1 MKSVIFIIISCF
13 FFSILAALIK
23 YNSTYIHPV
32 EQAFF
37 RNFISIFFLFPL
49 LLKKNLWSP
58 QKKNFKLLFLRGFL
72 GGITMI
78 LLFCSYSLIP
88 LSQAMAISFST
99 PIFIYIGGALF
110 FNEKTSKS
118 MNFFT
123 LFGFILTLIIIR
135 PDLEIK
141 LGIVF
146 AIGAAITHAMA
157 GLLVKKLSE
166 SENIFTLMF
175 SMVVLMTPIT
185 FIPTFYVWTTPT
197 SSIIII
203 SLILVALTATIGN
216 YFWTKSISLSELTNI
231 MPFDFTKLLFSTLIG
246 LFFFGEKIDK
256 LTIICGSLLI
266 LCNTLMAQTIKS
278 NKNEKSNISN
288 N

>member
-1 MKSVIFIIISCF
+1 
-13 FFSILAALIK
+13 
-23 YNSTYIHPV
+23 
-32 EQAFF
+32 
-37 RNFISIFFLFPL
+37 
-49 LLKKNLWSP
+49 
-58 QKKNFKLLFLRGFL
+58 
-72 GGITMI
+72 
-78 LLFCSYSLIP
+78 
-88 LSQAMAISFST
+88 
-99 PIFIYIGGALF
+99 
-110 FNEKTSKS
+110 
-118 MNFFT
+118 
-123 LFGFILTLIIIR
+123 
-135 PDLEIK
+135 
-141 LGIVF
+141 
-146 AIGAAITHAMA
+146 MA

-175 SMVVLMTPIT
+175 SMVLLMTPIT

>member
-37 RNFISIFFLFPL
+37 RNFISIFFLSPF

-72 GGITMI
+72 GGVTMI

-99 PIFIYIGGALF
+99 PIFIYLGGVLF
-110 FNEKTSKS
+110 FKEKTSLS

-123 LFGFILTLIIIR
+123 LVGFILTLIIIR

-141 LGIVF
+141 LGTIF

-185 FIPTFYVWTTPT
+185 FIPTIYVWRTPE
-197 SSIIII
+197 SSTIIIL
-203 SLILVALTATIGN
+203 LILVALTATVGN
-216 YFWTKSISLSELTNI
+216 YFWTKSISSSKLTNI

-246 LFFFGEKIDK
+246 LVVFDEKIDK
-256 LTIICGSLLI
+256 LTIFCGSFLI
-266 LCNTLMAQTIKS
+266 LCNTLMAKKIKS
-278 NKNEKSNISN
+278 NKNDKSNIPSS
-288 N
+288 

>member
-175 SMVVLMTPIT
+175 SMVLLMTPIT

>member
-23 YNSTYIHPV
+23 FNSTSIHPV

-37 RNFISIFFLFPL
+37 RNFISIFFLSPL
-49 LLKKNLWSP
+49 LLRKNLWSP
-58 QKKNFKLLFLRGFL
+58 QKKNFKLLILRGLL
-72 GGITMI
+72 GGVTMI
-78 LLFCSYSLIP
+78 LLFWSYSLIP

-99 PIFIYIGGALF
+99 PIFVYIGGAF
-110 FNEKTSKS
+110 FFKEKTSKS

-141 LGIVF
+141 LGIIF
-146 AIGAAITHAMA
+146 AIGAAITHAMT

-185 FIPTFYVWTTPT
+185 FIPTIYVWRTPE
-197 SSIIII
+197 SSIIIF
-203 SLILVALTATIGN
+203 SLILVALTATVGN
-216 YFWTKSISLSELTNI
+216 YFWTKSISSSKLTNI

-246 LFFFGEKIDK
+246 LVFFGEQIDK
-256 LTIICGSLLI
+256 LTIVCGSLLI
-266 LCNTLMAQTIKS
+266 LCNTLMAQNVKS
-278 NKNEKSNISN
+278 NKNEKSNIPN